1 VARAPRLR
9 GGIGVGLLLGAAY
22 TVVQWEPWHG
32 PTILSL
38 SRSHGVHIGDLV
50 ALPLLALAVAIG
62 HSWAQERPRRVRWPA
77 GRWAL
82 PASAVLLGVLLLLV
96 PVHEASRRE
105 ALFPAGGGTFDGRS
119 PQHADGP
126 RADPVNRWSH
136 LGVTYDGATLRLYVN
151 GARVSSRAVTGTI
164 PRTDD
169 PLWIGGNHPYGEYF
183 DGLIDEV
190 RVYDRVLTASQVRAE
205 MSTPIAGSRTSR
217 AAGLVGAYSFDRG
230 SGVRGRGRLGQRQC
244 RVDHRSGLDYPG
256 PVRRR
261 PAVQRRPRH
270 GADRGVAIT

>member
-1 VARAPRLR
+1 M
-9 GGIGVGLLLGAAY
+9 LLLGAAY
-22 TVVQWEPWHG
+22 TVVRWEPWHG

-62 HSWAQERPRRVRWPA
+62 HSWPQERPRRVRWPA

-136 LGVTYDGATLRLYVN
+136 LAVTYDGATLQLYVN

-164 PRTDD
+164 PRSDD